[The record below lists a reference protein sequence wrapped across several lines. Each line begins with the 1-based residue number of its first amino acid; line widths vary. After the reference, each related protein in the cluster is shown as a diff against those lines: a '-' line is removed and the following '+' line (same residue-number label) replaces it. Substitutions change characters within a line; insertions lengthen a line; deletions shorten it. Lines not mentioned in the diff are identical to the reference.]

1 MWVEVEIMAK
11 TVAEMKRSILL
22 LRLSYWI
29 AALADFSIAV
39 LVWMPERMGVEEAV
53 YPMGLASVVAFSW
66 GVLLLMAD
74 RRPLERRWILPPTI
88 LVVLLISSVRI
99 GFSLSGSIEFSVA
112 LLAFAVARA
121 ILMAYSYHRA
131 GKGHSSS

>member
-1 MWVEVEIMAK
+1 MAK

-39 LVWMPERMGVEEAV
+39 LVWVPERMGVEEAV
-53 YPMGLASVVAFSW
+53 YPMGLTSVVAFSW

-99 GFSLSGSIEFSVA
+99 GFSLNGSIEFSVA
-112 LLAFAVARA
+112 LLAFAVALA

-131 GKGHSSS
+131 GGGDSSS